1 MRTTGKDPACGTVS
15 TCKVDKIDFLITKVC
30 PEVGEE
36 EERSMAYIAIATYT
50 LSTNSLTP
58 ACVYIF
64 TYLSPS
70 LYLSP
75 CVCTRYPRWNIAAS
89 QRLFCG
95 IPQGVFLSLYSF
107 LFWRSIVLARQGFFK
122 WWVGLLL
129 QSAE

>member
-70 LYLSP
+70 LYLSLP
-75 CVCTRYPRWNIAAS
+75 AS
-89 QRLFCG
+89 VRDIPDGILQQASDCFVGFPKAFSCPFVLFCS
-95 IPQGVFLSLYSF
+95 GV
-107 LFWRSIVLARQGFFK
+107 RSC
-122 WWVGLLL
+122 
-129 QSAE
+129 